1 MTAPDPRVGEI
12 ENRLAAATPGPWKA
26 DTATRGDCVV
36 WGPNGRFLM
45 NAQAEPHWVE
55 YPGEKRAVSFDV
67 DRRNCEFIAHA
78 PADVA
83 YLLAELRKAQEAL
96 GRVEAVATDLA
107 TRGAAIEAK
116 GYNGSINSNINE
128 GRSIG
133 YLEGARLIRAAV
145 AAAKGDGE

>member
-1 MTAPDPRVGEI
+1 MPEVLEDIPDACRGKAPRREVRQVTAPDPRVGEI
-12 ENRLAAATPGPWKA
+12 EARLGEIGARIRACIPYNFGLRHA
-26 DTATRGDCVV
+26 DK
-36 WGPNGRFLM
+36 L
-45 NAQAEPHWVE
+45 
-55 YPGEKRAVSFDV
+55 
-67 DRRNCEFIAHA
+67 AHEDA
-78 PADVA
+78 P

>member
-12 ENRLAAATPGPWKA
+12 EARLAAATPGPWEVRT
-26 DTATRGDCVV
+26 DDLTDDVDVV
-36 WGPNGRFLM
+36 HD
-45 NAQAEPHWVE
+45 QEH
-55 YPGEKRAVSFDV
+55 VSFVASCGHKAQPGIYADA
-67 DRRNCEFIAHA
+67 EFIANA

-83 YLLAELRKAQEAL
+83 YLLAELRKAHEAL
-96 GRVEAVATDLA
+96 GRVEGVATDLA
-107 TRGAAIEAK
+107 TRGTAIEAK

-145 AAAKGDGE
+145 AAANGDPS